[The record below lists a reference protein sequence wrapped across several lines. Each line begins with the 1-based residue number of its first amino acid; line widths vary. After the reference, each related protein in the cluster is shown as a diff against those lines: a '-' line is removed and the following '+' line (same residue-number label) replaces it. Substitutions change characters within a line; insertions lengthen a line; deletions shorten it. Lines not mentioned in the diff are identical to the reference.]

1 MQDLDQIDELD
12 ETNPWGIPIHHDG
25 PYEAA
30 NAQVNKRAGNRVPL
44 GLANNG
50 LYNAHALQANGQVLH
65 KSSSYV
71 VYFIDLCSIRPTYL
85 LKFRQACL

>member
-50 LYNAHALQANGQVLH
+50 LYNAHALQANGQVLITQ
-65 KSSSYV
+65 V
-71 VYFIDLCSIRPTYL
+71 
-85 LKFRQACL
+85 